1 MRSIRRARRGAAW
14 WGPHAGRRLATLQ
27 WHGDALTQPSNS
39 VQIASGEHCTNQLVI
54 VHDRHLPVQ
63 SHEMKPELVDL
74 SVQRDG
80 HQLVRQ
86 NSLDNPACSPLEEVG
101 LDLQSQTDAMHGLLR
116 QLYMRWAEA

>member
-1 MRSIRRARRGAAW
+1 MGAPC
-14 WGPHAGRRLATLQ
+14 GSPPGHLQ

-54 VHDRHLPVQ
+54 VHDRHLLVQ
-63 SHEMKPELVDL
+63 SHLEMTPELVDL
-74 SVQRDG
+74 SVQRNG

-86 NSLDNPACSPLEEVG
+86 NSLDNPACSPLEEIG